1 MSDETD
7 LNISAIYLNA
17 VRNVQKNQNIVDT
30 EKVSICIGTA
40 ESVMCDVI
48 SIRKKEGVSG

>member
-17 VRNVQKNQNIVDT
+17 VRNVQKNQTIVDT

-48 SIRKKEGVSG
+48 KIRKGKKPL